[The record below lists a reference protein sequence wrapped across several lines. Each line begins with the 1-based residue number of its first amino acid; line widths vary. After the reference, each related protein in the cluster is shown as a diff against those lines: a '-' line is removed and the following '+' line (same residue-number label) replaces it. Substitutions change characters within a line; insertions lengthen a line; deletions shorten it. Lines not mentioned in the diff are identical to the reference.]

1 MLVQIDKTL
10 VEAKQS
16 RLTRTPYYRTVP
28 RVLCYRP
35 LARVLPLQH
44 HCRHCGK
51 VFCADCLTKTVNSG
65 PNLRP
70 SKVCDVC
77 HTILV
82 QDATPY
88 FSTEPPATPD

>member
-1 MLVQIDKTL
+1 MF
-10 VEAKQS
+10 
-16 RLTRTPYYRTVP
+16 
-28 RVLCYRP
+28 C
-35 LARVLPLQH
+35 LQH

-51 VFCADCLTKTVNSG
+51 VFCADCVSKNVNSG

-88 FSTEPPATPD
+88 FSTEPPSTPD

>member
-1 MLVQIDKTL
+1 MF
-10 VEAKQS
+10 
-16 RLTRTPYYRTVP
+16 
-28 RVLCYRP
+28 C
-35 LARVLPLQH
+35 LQH

-51 VFCADCLTKTVNSG
+51 VFCADCVSKNVNSG
-65 PNLRP
+65 PNLRQ

-82 QDATPY
+82 QDAMPY

>member
-1 MLVQIDKTL
+1 MFRYETTGLL
-10 VEAKQS
+10 LFS
-16 RLTRTPYYRTVP
+16 RGVGKLLYFVVVFLIERTK
-28 RVLCYRP
+28 LIIF
-35 LARVLPLQH
+35 QH

-51 VFCADCLTKTVNSG
+51 VFCNDCVSKNVNSG